1 MPSIFLYPCENTRNF
16 QLIKN
21 LLLKRIQWE
30 QSTKQLLQNSCHE
43 LQELQETAAE
53 VYIQSKVQEVTKE
66 LKKAYQEFLTLELVN
81 YDLSV
86 IFERQQYYLKKKGR

>member
-1 MPSIFLYPCENTRNF
+1 
-16 QLIKN
+16 
-21 LLLKRIQWE
+21 
-30 QSTKQLLQNSCHE
+30 
-43 LQELQETAAE
+43 LQETAAE
-53 VYIQSKVQEVTKE
+53 VYIQSKVKEVTKE